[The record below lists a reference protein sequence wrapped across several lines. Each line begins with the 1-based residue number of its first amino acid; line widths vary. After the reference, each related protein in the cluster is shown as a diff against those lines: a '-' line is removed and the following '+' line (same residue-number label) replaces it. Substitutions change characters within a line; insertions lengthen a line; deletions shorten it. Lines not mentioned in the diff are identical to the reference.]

1 MNDFWHSIDS
11 TSLLILDVARVV
23 TVLLFAGTVA
33 YFGAVYLF
41 AHTF

>member
-1 MNDFWHSIDS
+1 MDFRRSIDS
-11 TSLLILDVARVV
+11 TSLLILDAAKVV
-23 TVLLFAGTVA
+23 TVLMFVGTVA